1 LLCIFKK
8 IRFGIVLANPIEKQV
23 MKSIK
28 KYGFMGFIA
37 LFSVLMISC
46 GGNPYGDK
54 VKDPFSGN
62 KYESNNRWFRAIGK
76 GVSSKDNIAKSK
88 ADLAAKTELAGQ
100 VETTVKQVADQY
112 LGEVGMGGAT
122 EITDKFASLSRQ
134 VMNTTIADLRKF
146 DEEKFY
152 NSAEDEYTVF
162 IAYEIKKAAMFRFMK
177 KQIKI
182 DKKISKV
189 EAKTMEAILDRQI
202 EAAEAAE

>member
-1 LLCIFKK
+1 MKK
-8 IRFGIVLANPIEKQV
+8 YRFGIVLVRNPTKKQI
-23 MKSIK
+23 MKSMIK
-28 KYGFMGFIA
+28 FGNLGLIL
-37 LFSVLMISC
+37 LFSVLIVSC
-46 GGNPYGDK
+46 GSNQYGDK
-54 VKDPFSGN
+54 VKDPFSGS

-76 GVSSKDNIAKSK
+76 GESQKDNIAKSK

-152 NSAEDEYTVF
+152 DSDDDKYTVF
-162 IAYEIKKAAMFRFMK
+162 IAF
-177 KQIKI
+177 
-182 DKKISKV
+182 
-189 EAKTMEAILDRQI
+189 ILT
-202 EAAEAAE
+202 

>member
-1 LLCIFKK
+1 MSTQK
-8 IRFGIVLANPIEKQV
+8 IRFGIILENQIEKQI
-23 MKSIK
+23 MKSLKISR
-28 KYGFMGFIA
+28 YLGFFALMSLFI
-37 LFSVLMISC
+37 ISC
-46 GGNPYGDK
+46 GNNPYGDK
-54 VKDPFSGN
+54 VKEPFQGS

-112 LGEVGMGGAT
+112 LGEVGLGGGT
-122 EITDKFASLSRQ
+122 EITDKFSSLSRQ

-152 NSAEDEYTVF
+152 NAAEGEYTVF

-182 DKKISKV
+182 DKKI
-189 EAKTMEAILDRQI
+189 AKADAKIMDDILDRQI
-202 EAAEAAE
+202 KVLEAQE

>member
-1 LLCIFKK
+1 MKK
-8 IRFGIVLANPIEKQV
+8 YRFGIVLVRNPTKKQI
-23 MKSIK
+23 MKSMIK
-28 KYGFMGFIA
+28 FGNLGLIL
-37 LFSVLMISC
+37 LFSVLIVSC
-46 GGNPYGDK
+46 GSNQYGDK
-54 VKDPFSGN
+54 VKDPFSGS

-76 GVSSKDNIAKSK
+76 GESQKDNIAKSK

-152 NSAEDEYTVF
+152 DSDDDKYTVF

-182 DKKISKV
+182 DKKLSKLEV
-189 EAKTMEAILDRQI
+189 ETMENILDRQI
-202 EAAEAAE
+202 KELEDSE